1 MTIPSFLLTIG
12 LLTASVAA
20 LCGQTQALGPVYP
33 VIEPDLLALI
43 KTHAREEA
51 LSASSAFNEKK
62 NLLTQWAKEPAGK
75 KLPEAKEEKRLVFQS
90 SPQVASVLGQG
101 YQRQWLFIDG
111 DNIEHVQVARAFM
124 KEKADTR
131 RVILVSGSVEQTQK
145 ALQKRVWFDQ
155 AGVLIQKLRIESL
168 PAFVEMT
175 SMGVT
180 VTERPASFFL
190 KDGN

>member
-1 MTIPSFLLTIG
+1 MTIPAFLLTIG
-12 LLTASVAA
+12 LLTGSVAA
-20 LCGQTQALGPVYP
+20 LCGETQALGPVYP

-62 NLLTQWAKEPAGK
+62 NLLTRWAKEPAGQKLKDEK
-75 KLPEAKEEKRLVFQS
+75 KEKRLVFQS

-124 KEKADTR
+124 KEKSDTR
-131 RVILVSGSVEQTQK
+131 RVILVSGSVDQTQK
-145 ALQKRVWFDQ
+145 VLQKRVWFDQ
-155 AGVLIQKLRIESL
+155 AGVLIRKLRIESL

-175 SMGVT
+175 SIGVT
-180 VTERPASFFL
+180 VTERPASLFL
-190 KDGN
+190 KE